1 MNLSPSTQ
9 ALLQAVL
16 YPDEPHP
23 QALQTWLAATELNR
37 LEPGQFHLLPL
48 IASQLQRIAPE
59 HPWLPRIK
67 GIYRRVWY
75 ANQRAIRAAS
85 EVLQMLEASGQAAL
99 LIGPAALALTVYAAD
114 QAQTLRAVGV
124 PQVLVPTEDRGTAI
138 QVLSAAGWQPCPPT
152 SRLTEPRFARWQAG
166 YLFAKPSANQE
177 VDQVRLC
184 WHALPYAPL
193 AAWGS
198 QWFER
203 AVPLAHASLQA
214 QTLDPTDQLLQA
226 LTTGP
231 ALELI
236 PLVDGARLI
245 ARAPIDWPRLVAMA
259 TQSQLAFV
267 LHEQLAT
274 MRALGVTDVPAPILA
289 ELALIKVPPYA
300 RALWH
305 LDQIRPW
312 ERTAWQRMQ
321 LSYAVFQ
328 QTAAM
333 QHLAPHPGHLYAYL
347 RTRLA
352 TDTLRATLKRSLQR
366 LTTRLPLP
374 HGY

>member
-9 ALLQAVL
+9 ALLHAVLRPEETYPQAV
-16 YPDEPHP
+16 
-23 QALQTWLAATELNR
+23 QTWLATTELNR

-48 IASQLQRIAPE
+48 IVPQLQRIAPK

-85 EVLQMLEASGQAAL
+85 DVWQVFDAVGQSAL
-99 LIGPAALALTVYAAD
+99 LLGPAALALTVYD
-114 QAQTLRAVGV
+114 TQALRPIGV

-138 QVLSAAGWQPCPPT
+138 QTLSAAGWQPSPPT
-152 SRLTEPRFARWQAG
+152 ASLTNERFVRWQAG
-166 YLFAKPSANQE
+166 YLFSRPTANQH

-236 PLVDGARLI
+236 PLVDATRLI
-245 ARAPIDWPRLVAMA
+245 ARSPIDWSRLVAMA
-259 TQSQLAFV
+259 AQSQLAFM

-289 ELALIKVPPYA
+289 ELALIDVPPYA

-305 LDQIRPW
+305 LDLIPPW
-312 ERTAWQRMQ
+312 ERTARQRIQ
-321 LSYAVFQ
+321 LNYAIFQ

>member
-1 MNLSPSTQ
+1 YTMNLSPSTQ
-9 ALLQAVL
+9 ALLHAVL
-16 YPDEPHP
+16 HPDEPHP

-37 LEPGQFHLLPL
+37 LEPGQFNLLPL
-48 IASQLQRIAPE
+48 IVPQIQRIAPD

-75 ANQRAIRAAS
+75 ANQRALRAVSACL
-85 EVLQMLEASGQAAL
+85 EVLEAVGQPAL
-99 LIGPAALALTVYAAD
+99 LFGPAALALTVYAD
-114 QAQTLRAVGV
+114 QAQTLRPIGV

-166 YLFAKPSANQE
+166 YLFARPSANQD

-184 WHALPYAPL
+184 WHALPQAPL
-193 AAWGS
+193 AAWS
-198 QWFER
+198 KQWFER
-203 AVPLAHASLQA
+203 AIPLAHASLQA
-214 QTLDPTDQLLQA
+214 RTLDPTDQLLQA
-226 LTTGP
+226 LTVGP
-231 ALELI
+231 ALEVI
-236 PLVDGARLI
+236 SLVDATRLI
-245 ARAPIDWPRLVAMA
+245 ARSPIDWPRLVAMA

-289 ELALIKVPPYA
+289 ELALIDVPPYA

-312 ERTAWQRMQ
+312 ERTARQRMQ
-321 LSYAVFQ
+321 LSYALFRQ
-328 QTAAM
+328 CAAM
-333 QHLAPHPGHLYAYL
+333 QGVAPHPGHLYAYL

-352 TDTLRATLKRSLQR
+352 TDSLPATLKRILQR
-366 LTTRLPLP
+366 LTTRLPL
-374 HGY
+374 